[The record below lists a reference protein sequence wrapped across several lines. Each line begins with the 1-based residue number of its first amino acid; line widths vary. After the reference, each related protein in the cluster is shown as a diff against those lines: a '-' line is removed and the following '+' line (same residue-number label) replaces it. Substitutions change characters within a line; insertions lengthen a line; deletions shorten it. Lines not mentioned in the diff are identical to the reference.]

1 VPRDES
7 DADPERF
14 GVVLHGP
21 APAS

>member
-14 GVVLHGP
+14 GIVLHGP